1 MRLSIRDSVFGI
13 AFDDFGIHAI
23 NPAQAQIDDLRLFA
37 SNCS

>member
-1 MRLSIRDSVFGI
+1 MKLSICDFVVGI
-13 AFDDFGIHAI
+13 AFDGSGIHAI